1 MKELVR
7 TRINDFK
14 IEDAITIDDIKEDVS
29 IATKKIISIEENFSD
44 KQKIELNER
53 KKELFL
59 NGVRLTFEKPND
71 IYRIYNNNQFIGLGI
86 IENSLLKRDV
96 IISEV

>member
-7 TRINDFK
+7 TRINDFRL
-14 IEDAITIDDIKEDVS
+14 ENAITIDEIKENSLIVNE
-29 IATKKIISIEENFSD
+29 KIISIETIFKD
-44 KQKIELNER
+44 KPKIELNER

-71 IYRIYNNNQFIGLGI
+71 IYRIYNNNEFIGLGI
-86 IENSLLKRDV
+86 IENNLLKRDV
-96 IISEV
+96 IL

>member
-1 MKELVR
+1 MKELAR

-14 IEDAITIDDIKEDVS
+14 LEDGITLDEIKENVS
-29 IATKKIISIEENFSD
+29 IASKKIISIEEIFKD

-71 IYRIYNNNQFIGLGI
+71 IYRIYNNNLFIGLGTI
-86 IENSLLKRDV
+86 KDNLLKRDV
-96 IISEV
+96 II

>member
-14 IEDAITIDDIKEDVS
+14 LENAITIDEIKENAL
-29 IATKKIISIEENFSD
+29 IASEKIISIETIFED

-71 IYRIYNNNQFIGLGI
+71 IYRIYNNNEFIGLGTI
-86 IENSLLKRDV
+86 KDNLLKRDV
-96 IISEV
+96 II

>member
-1 MKELVR
+1 MKELER
-7 TRINDFK
+7 TRVNDFK
-14 IEDAITIDDIKEDVS
+14 LEDGITIDEIKED
-29 IATKKIISIEENFSD
+29 ISIVNKQLINIEEIFKD

-71 IYRIYNNNQFIGLGI
+71 IYRIYYNNQFIGLGI
-86 IENSLLKRDV
+86 INDNLLKRDV
-96 IISEV
+96 IV

>member
-1 MKELVR
+1 MKELER
-7 TRINDFK
+7 TRINEFK
-14 IEDAITIDDIKEDVS
+14 LEDGITIDEIKENIL
-29 IATKKIISIEENFSD
+29 IASKKIISVEEIFKD
-44 KQKIELNER
+44 KPKIELNER

-86 IENSLLKRDV
+86 INDNLLKRDV
-96 IISEV
+96 II

>member
-7 TRINDFK
+7 TKINDFK
-14 IEDAITIDDIKEDVS
+14 LEDAITIDEIKEDVS
-29 IATKKIISIEENFSD
+29 IADKKIIGIEEIFKD

-71 IYRIYNNNQFIGLGI
+71 IYRIYNNNEFIGLGI
-86 IENSLLKRDV
+86 INDNLLKRDV
-96 IISEV
+96 II

>member
-7 TRINDFK
+7 TKINNFK
-14 IEDAITIDDIKEDVS
+14 LENAVTIDEIKENTSVVS
-29 IATKKIISIEENFSD
+29 EKIISIETIFEN

-71 IYRIYNNNQFIGLGI
+71 IYRIYNNNEFIGLGTI
-86 IENSLLKRDV
+86 KDNLLKRDV
-96 IISEV
+96 IV

>member
-1 MKELVR
+1 MKELTR
-7 TRINDFK
+7 TQVNKFK
-14 IEDAITIDDIKEDVS
+14 IENSVTIDEIKENS
-29 IATKKIISIEENFSD
+29 QIANEKIISIE
-44 KQKIELNER
+44 KIFMDRQEIRLNDR

-86 IENSLLKRDV
+86 IKDNLLKRDV
-96 IISEV
+96 IV

>member
-1 MKELVR
+1 MKELER

-14 IEDAITIDDIKEDVS
+14 LEDGISIDEIKKNAS
-29 IATKKIISIEENFSD
+29 IASKKIISVEEIFKD
-44 KQKIELNER
+44 KPKIELNER

-59 NGVRLTFEKPND
+59 NGVRLTFEKSND

-86 IENSLLKRDV
+86 VENNLLKRDV
-96 IISEV
+96 IL